1 MTRPYLR
8 WPLCLRSTPTT
19 CHSLWHTTYSHND
32 VLHFQNSWFSTWCI
46 LLSITA
52 EHWPLL
58 VDEPLGSS
66 LHLLYHLKPF
76 KGLKLNRSALLLQLL
91 SLQGSKTPF
100 KKKEKKKWS
109 ISTRL
114 FSIKTKDHDPGNT
127 LHSDSSFIFVL
138 FFLKEPDLLLQFVLL
153 PLSESVKWGHG
164 HAKDSVELLWW
175 EVTLWKQKCQD
186 KIVKKSE
193 EIY

>member
-1 MTRPYLR
+1 MFTFHSDNL
-8 WPLCLRSTPTT
+8 PL
-19 CHSLWHTTYSHND
+19 SLTHNIFTQRRASLSKQL
-32 VLHFQNSWFSTWCI
+32 VLHVVHTVVYHGRTLPSAGGWATWLVFAFVVPSQTIWRTKTKQKCSVTSTLVTSREQNPI
-46 LLSITA
+46 
-52 EHWPLL
+52 
-58 VDEPLGSS
+58 
-66 LHLLYHLKPF
+66 K
-76 KGLKLNRSALLLQLL
+76 RR
-91 SLQGSKTPF
+91 
-100 KKKEKKKWS
+100 KKWS

-193 EIY
+193 VIY